1 MSLLDGSIVGLG
13 MTRQGRRLGQSGRI
27 LRRQALELALE
38 DAGVSRADID
48 GYILVGSGFEDLRYL
63 GLSPRFSYS
72 LQSGGASPGLAVLN
86 AIGAIA
92 TGQATY
98 VACVYGEAFTSSV
111 SGVEPH
117 SGRPAEPPDIGGGAY
132 GYPYLFG
139 QIGPIAAYAHAAQR
153 HMSTFGTT
161 SEHLGAVAVS
171 EREYACIRPGAL
183 EEGNPMTLADHQRSR
198 IVTEPFRLLDCCRST
213 EGGVAVIVTSQ
224 DRATDCRAPAVD
236 VLGIGTGH
244 NVRKWHEGT
253 MYDDRDVAVAA
264 STAFG
269 QAGISVADIDVAELY
284 APFSFA
290 VIDQLED
297 YGFCAK
303 GDGGAFVAAG
313 HTKLS
318 GTIPTNTGGGHL
330 SGFYATGFTPLSEA
344 ILQLRGAAPSSQV
357 PNATIALVSGTGG
370 NGGITGS
377 SAHITLVLGASA

>member
-13 MTRQGRRLGQSGRI
+13 MTKQGRRLGLSGRI

-38 DAGVSRADID
+38 DAGVSRSDID

-117 SGRPAEPPDIGGGAY
+117 SGRPPEPPDIGGGAY

-139 QIGPIAAYAHAAQR
+139 QIGPISAYAHAAQR

-171 EREYACIRPGAL
+171 EREYGCVRPGAL
-183 EEGNPMTLADHQRSR
+183 EEGNPITLADHQRSR

-213 EGGVAVIVTSQ
+213 DGGVAVIVTSQ
-224 DRATDCRAPAVD
+224 DRAADCKAPAVD

-253 MYDDRDVAVAA
+253 MYEDRDVAVAA

-297 YGFCAK
+297 YGFCPK

-313 HTKLS
+313 QTKLS
-318 GTIPTNTGGGHL
+318 GAIPTNTGGGHL